1 MDNYVTEEKLGELRS
16 ELETLKTTMRAQVA
30 KQLKRAKELGDL
42 SENSEYLEAR
52 EEQRKLEMHIGELEE
67 LIKNARI
74 ITKHTSANIIEV
86 GSTIRVSK
94 NDQEFVFTIVGP
106 NESHP
111 QNGLISNE
119 SPLGAA
125 FLGRKKGDIVKIIT
139 PGGEAMYKVVS
150 LE

>member
-1 MDNYVTEEKLGELRS
+1 MDNYITEEKLSELRS

-52 EEQRKLEMHIGELEE
+52 EEQRKLEMRIGELEE
-67 LIKNARI
+67 FIKNARV
-74 ITKHTSANIIEV
+74 ITKHASTNVVEV
-86 GSTIRVSK
+86 GSTIRALRNGK
-94 NDQEFVFTIVGP
+94 EFVFTIVGQ
-106 NESHP
+106 NEAYP
-111 QNGLISNE
+111 DKGLISNE

-125 FLGRKKGDIVKIIT
+125 FLGKKKGDTVKVAT
-139 PGGEAMYKVVS
+139 PGGEAIYKISS